1 MNAFAWRD
9 SSLSIGQSFT
19 VAAWVVILGVVGSW
33 FMLKQGPG
41 QVLSDLPE
49 IPRFTLTTV
58 SDVTETTWIQRAE
71 QAYAAGRIT
80 RPEGDSALF
89 YYQKMLDR
97 DAENLSALA
106 GIERITSYL
115 INAAESALLK
125 EDWSA
130 AADWAAQTLAIDAN
144 NLAARSVVT
153 RVERFERIKWLGDRA
168 VDQIA
173 AGNLTK
179 PVGNNALASYQ
190 EMLSMDPA
198 SIVAQQGIESVA
210 QRLATVAQTEAFADN
225 HARAREL
232 IALAKSIAPDA
243 PGIAQTEKLT
253 LQWTDM
259 VKDQA
264 VKEDLLAAAK
274 AMQEGHLLGIHS
286 PTGIGALDH
295 YQSVLKKDPNSTAA
309 QSGVGLVIDGLLDQA
324 WALAREERLAEAAT
338 LVSQAEQAGA
348 TNSELRGIK
357 SELDFLQ
364 RRATARAGNFDTVL
378 AIRELVVRRQAAP
391 ILPRNSQGGW
401 VELLFTVD
409 EDGGVKDIEVV
420 ETSSSELLEPALS
433 AVKKWRFEPYL
444 DDGRPIPVRSGVRFS
459 FQT

>member
-225 HARAREL
+225 HSRAREL

-295 YQSVLKKDPNSTAA
+295 YQSVLKKDPNSSAA

>member
-225 HARAREL
+225 HSRAREL

-295 YQSVLKKDPNSTAA
+295 YQSVLKKDPNSSAA

-444 DDGRPIPVRSGVRFS
+444 DAGRPIPVRSGVRFS